1 MSLFEKYNIELRSIG
16 ERIHATTEESKYQI
30 LAQYL
35 DLWNRSKDIREDL
48 LPELNPVVNGEM
60 EFNDIGADV
69 VGVAY
74 VETSTTKLIGSD
86 VGYSDLELPTEDF
99 KELIM
104 QWLSILEK
112 EGR

>member
-1 MSLFEKYNIELRSIG
+1 MNLFEKYNIELRFISD
-16 ERIHATTEESKYQI
+16 RVHTVTEDSKHQI
-30 LAQYL
+30 LAQFL
-35 DLWNRSKDIREDL
+35 DLWNRSKDIKEDL
-48 LPELNPVVNGEM
+48 LPGLLPVVDGEM

-69 VGVAY
+69 VGLAY
-74 VETSTTKLIGSD
+74 VKADRTKLMGSD
-86 VGYSDLELPTEDF
+86 VGYSDLELPTKDF

>member
-1 MSLFEKYNIELRSIG
+1 MSLFEKYDLELKIILD
-16 ERIHATTEESKYQI
+16 RIHVVTDVKSTQI
-30 LAQYL
+30 LAQFL
-35 DLWNRSKDIREDL
+35 DLWNRSKDIKEDL
-48 LPELNPVVNGEM
+48 LPELNPVLNGEM

-74 VETSTTKLIGSD
+74 IEANTTKLMGSD